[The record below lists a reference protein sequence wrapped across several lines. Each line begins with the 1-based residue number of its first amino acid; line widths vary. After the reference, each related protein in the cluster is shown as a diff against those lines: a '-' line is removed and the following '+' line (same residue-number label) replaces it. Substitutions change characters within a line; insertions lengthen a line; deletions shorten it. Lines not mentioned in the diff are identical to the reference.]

1 MHLLNYEKGR
11 GGDFV
16 MYKVFCLNLLNMAE
30 FEKEFQ
36 FYQDFIKFI
45 HKCKYSKKI
54 KIKGWCK
61 Y

>member
-1 MHLLNYEKGR
+1 
-11 GGDFV
+11 
-16 MYKVFCLNLLNMAE
+16 MYKVFCLNMLNMAE
-30 FEKEFQ
+30 FEKEFE